1 MNWASALV
9 KHHKRAMK
17 MRYASATHLPM
28 DGSVAIHLSTQ
39 ALEELLYEKDKLV
52 SLTVDVD
59 GTETE
64 ITIKKKK
71 EWK

>member
-9 KHHKRAMK
+9 KRHKRAMK
-17 MRYASATHLPM
+17 VRYASATHLPM

-52 SLTVDVD
+52 TVDVD
-59 GTETE
+59 GAESE
-64 ITIKKKK
+64 ITIKKKQ